1 MTLAS
6 EQSDTQATRL
16 PLIAKW
22 GAVLTRI
29 KNADANTRDTAFAAL
44 KVLIIRCLGAA
55 IAYITQVL
63 LSRAL
68 GQSDYGVFALVWVW
82 IIVLGHL
89 TPAGLAQAALKY
101 VPHYHALKEPGFT
114 RGFIF
119 HGLGLV
125 FLISTLTAL
134 AGAAFLTFGANLF
147 DNIYALPFLVAL
159 FAFPLFALQDYVENI
174 ARSFN
179 WMILAIAP
187 PFVIRHGLIG
197 MGVLG
202 AYMAGIELSAAMAVG
217 ITLGAVLI
225 SLTLQAGLVFWRI
238 RKIVPAAPRKTDL
251 RVWMKTALP
260 LVFVDGT
267 LLLFSNADILIL
279 SLFVSPAEIALYF
292 AASRILQLVAF
303 VQYAA
308 AAATTQQFSA
318 LNATGDHDALEQLAR
333 TTTRLTFLA
342 AVGAAGFIYLLAPY
356 LLELF
361 GDGFVDAM
369 PILAVLMV
377 GLIVQAFSGPAES
390 VLNMSG
396 HERVTAITY
405 TAALALNIALNL
417 ALIPWLGAIGAAIAT
432 AASLGLASLTLTLA
446 VRKRLNISVFFSPFP
461 KAAKSAGELAP

>member
-1 MTLAS
+1 MAITSQTSHVQNGLAS
-6 EQSDTQATRL
+6 RL
-16 PLIAKW
+16 AGLYARLK
-22 GAVLTRI
+22 G
-29 KNADANTRDTAFAAL
+29 ADANTRDTAFAAL
-44 KVLIIRCLGAA
+44 KVLTIRCLGAA

-101 VPHYHALKEPGFT
+101 VPHYHALKQPALT
-114 RGFIF
+114 RGYIF
-119 HGLGLV
+119 HGLRLV
-125 FLISTLTAL
+125 ALFSVITAL
-134 AGAAFLTFGANLF
+134 IGGTILFFGQNYF
-147 DNIYALPFLVAL
+147 DNIYALPFLIAL
-159 FAFPLFALQDYVENI
+159 LAFPLFALQDYVENI

-187 PFVIRHGLIG
+187 PFIVRHGLIG
-197 MGVLG
+197 AGVLT
-202 AYMAGIELSAAMAVG
+202 AFLLDVPLTAAAAVA

-225 SLTLQAGLVFWRI
+225 SLTLQAGFVFWRI
-238 RKIVPAAPRKTDL
+238 RKTVPAAAHKTDL
-251 RVWMKTALP
+251 RTWLKTALP

-318 LNATGDHDALEQLAR
+318 LNATGHHMALEALAR
-333 TTTRLTFLA
+333 TTTRLTFRAAAAA
-342 AVGAAGFIYLLAPY
+342 AVTIYLMAPF
-356 LLELF
+356 LLQLF
-361 GDGFVDAM
+361 GDGFVGAM
-369 PILAVLMV
+369 PILAILMI

-396 HERVTAITY
+396 HERTTALTY
-405 TAALALNIALNL
+405 TAALLLNICLNL
-417 ALIPWLGAIGAAIAT
+417 ILIPAYGAVGAAIAT
-432 AASLGLASLTLTLA
+432 ALSLALASLTLTFA
-446 VRKRLNISVFFSPFP
+446 VRKHLGISVFFSLRPARATP
-461 KAAKSAGELAP
+461 PSE